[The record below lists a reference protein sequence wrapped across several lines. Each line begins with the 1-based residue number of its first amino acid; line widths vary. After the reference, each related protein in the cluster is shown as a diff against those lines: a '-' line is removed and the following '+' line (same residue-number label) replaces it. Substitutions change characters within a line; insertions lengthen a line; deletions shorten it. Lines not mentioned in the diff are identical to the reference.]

1 MSESG
6 RAAEVIT
13 IATDSQ
19 LLSHIR
25 DHVDE
30 RMAELTHFCTIPS
43 IAADRPAVHD
53 CVALVHQLLERRGF
67 AVDIVPTAGN
77 PAIIATLGEGERTL
91 LLYNHYD
98 VQPADPIDAWESPP
112 FQPARRNGSLYARGA
127 IDDKGEI
134 VARLAAID
142 ALLAR
147 YGKLPFKL
155 TLLVEGEEEIGSNN
169 LEPLLQQQR
178 ERLGAAACIW
188 EAGSSDHRGRPE
200 IWLGVRGELYVELT
214 AKTLNRD
221 AHSGSAHILPNAAWR
236 LLRALATLKDENEK
250 ILIEH
255 FYDDVKAPTPAQ
267 QALLAKL
274 DVEDEFRREYGVER
288 FVAGR
293 SGLALAA
300 AVFQP
305 TCNICG
311 VWSGYTEEGTK
322 TVIPSRASAKI
333 DFRLVPDQDPATIEG
348 LLRRH
353 LDTHGFEDVRVRTHS
368 AQIASV
374 SDPGDPFVQLAI
386 DAARDTSGLEP
397 VVYPLIGG
405 TGPAALF
412 TRHLQVPFVSLGCAY
427 PGSRKHAPDE
437 HIRVQDFIRGADCIA
452 TLMDRVAHSPGMVSA
467 T

>member
-6 RAAEVIT
+6 RAAEVVT

-30 RMAELTHFCTIPS
+30 RMAELAHFCTIPS

-53 CVALVHQLLERRGF
+53 CVTLVRQLLERRGF
-67 AVDIVPTAGN
+67 AVDVVPTAGN

-112 FQPARRNGSLYARGA
+112 FQPTRRNGSLYARGA

-178 ERLGAAACIW
+178 DRLAAAACIW

-236 LLRALATLKDENEK
+236 LIRALVSLKDESER
-250 ILIEH
+250 ILIPG
-255 FYDDVKAPTPAQ
+255 FYDDVKGPSPSQ
-267 QALLAKL
+267 QALLERL
-274 DVEDEFRREYGVER
+274 DLEEEFGREYGVAT
-288 FVAGR
+288 FTAGR
-293 SGLALAA
+293 KGLELAA

-311 VWSGYTEEGTK
+311 IWAGYINEGTK
-322 TVIPSRASAKI
+322 TVIPATAAAKL
-333 DFRLVPDQDPATIEG
+333 DFRLVPDQDPGRLEAA
-348 LLRRH
+348 LRAYLEAR
-353 LDTHGFEDVRVRTHS
+353 GFGDLTVYVHS
-368 AQIASV
+368 AQRAAA
-374 SDPGDPFVQLAI
+374 SDPNDPFVQLAI
-386 DAARDTSGLEP
+386 ASARDAYGCEP

-405 TGPAALF
+405 TGPAELF
-412 TRHLQVPFVSLGCAY
+412 NRHLGVPFVSLGCAY
-427 PGSRKHAPDE
+427 PGSRKHAPNE
-437 HIRVQDFIRGADCIA
+437 HIRIEDFVRGSFCIA
-452 TLMDRVAHSPGMVSA
+452 TLMERFAKA
-467 T
+467 A